1 MRLWPTT
8 KKNFIKHKWRNLRD
22 QFLRESKKVKVPFDN
37 PTKPYIEYYRGKWIY
52 FEKMLFLRKALPT
65 NITLVDCDYPEEL
78 EVYDESI
85 VKEEGEE
92 FEENTLIANNMFSVD
107 HSNFNGSTP
116 IHSLCISNDNTLI
129 INPKDE
135 IVNKINNEEK
145 EPDENIISS
154 RKRKCSDSSESVV
167 TEKSKRQSVD
177 GYSSSNDQN
186 EIDDDLHF
194 LKSLVPFLKKLPP
207 IRKLL
212 VRNEIQNLLIRE
224 TLCDKCKGNT
234 SDMC

>member
-1 MRLWPTT
+1 
-8 KKNFIKHKWRNLRD
+8 NFIKHKWRNLRD

-78 EVYDESI
+78 EVYDDSI

-92 FEENTLIANNMFSVD
+92 FEENTLLANNMFSVD

-116 IHSLCISNDNTLI
+116 IHSLCIN
-129 INPKDE
+129 
-135 IVNKINNEEK
+135 
-145 EPDENIISS
+145 
-154 RKRKCSDSSESVV
+154 SVV
-167 TEKSKRQSVD
+167 SEKSKRQSVD